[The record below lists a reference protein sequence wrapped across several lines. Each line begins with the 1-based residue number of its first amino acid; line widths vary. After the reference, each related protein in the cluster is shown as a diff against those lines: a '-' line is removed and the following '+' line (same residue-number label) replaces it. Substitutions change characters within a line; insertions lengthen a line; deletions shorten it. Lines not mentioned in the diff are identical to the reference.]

1 MQSRQLLQ
9 HGNPFIATNRD
20 DCNIN
25 AYRMVETNLYRA
37 DPQFQVQTR
46 GHSKLSLGSM
56 PQPVVECDAKCV
68 DVKMSFNKSLLDCAA
83 THLSFMYVVV
93 HFVLGHRVDHIMSC
107 LSVDCRFVRIARL
120 RACQHGVLMSV
131 VVELWACAVVG
142 VCSCRRVQL
151 WACGLVGAWS

>member
-68 DVKMSFNKSLLDCAA
+68 DVKMSFNKSLLDCVA
-83 THLSFMYVVV
+83 THFSFLYVVV
-93 HFVLGHRVDHIMSC
+93 QCFLDIEWIISCHVVLLTDVLLELQDSEHFSTV
-107 LSVDCRFVRIARL
+107 F
-120 RACQHGVLMSV
+120 
-131 VVELWACAVVG
+131 
-142 VCSCRRVQL
+142 
-151 WACGLVGAWS
+151 